1 MLMRDTLLFSIMTVH
16 ETNFA
21 MMGPC
26 MKTLV
31 NVILR
36 MFKIGDL
43 ESKSKDCQLRT
54 IKNFYSLQ
62 NEQIP
67 DRTDINKKTK
77 RKRHKTPPIT
87 QV

>member
-1 MLMRDTLLFSIMTVH
+1 
-16 ETNFA
+16 
-21 MMGPC
+21 

-31 NVILR
+31 NVIPR

-54 IKNFYSLQ
+54 TKNIYYLQ
-62 NEQIP
+62 KYQIP

-77 RKRHKTPPIT
+77 RKKHKTPPYKPNRKP
-87 QV
+87 